1 MPSKFK
7 SPARFIQPDARFHHV
22 LVTKF
27 VNCIMQDGKKR
38 VAYQIFYD
46 AMDEI
51 GKRVKDK
58 EPEKLLKIAEDA
70 IRNKD
75 QALATAAVARYGQ
88 EGHPERPVF
97 DLMLK
102 YAVSEDG
109 ALHAEKFYRTVSEE
123 FASTRAAFRWRQLI
137 ALARVT
143 ASEHGFPAPGHQE
156 ACELLGLS

>member
-58 EPEKLLKIAEDA
+58 EPLEVFETAVANVKPLIQVRSRRVGGATYQVPMEVKKKRATALA
-70 IRNKD
+70 IRWILEASRKKKGRPMFKR
-75 QALATAAVARYGQ
+75 LA
-88 EGHPERPVF
+88 
-97 DLMLK
+97 D
-102 YAVSEDG
+102 
-109 ALHAEKFYRTVSEE
+109 E
-123 FASTRAAFRWRQLI
+123 FIMAFRKEG
-137 ALARVT
+137 T
-143 ASEHGFPAPGHQE
+143 AMATRDNVHKMAE
-156 ACELLGLS
+156 ANKAFAHLTW